1 MLTCVES
8 PMDLNQATLR
18 FQMNAANQLRE
29 ISSVNNIDSIDPR
42 DDGSIDQQNAHNF
55 TILLVD
61 DEPESLEEMSLFLKR
76 KGYVCKTATNASDAI
91 DIIKSDLSIHVVFT
105 DICMPGMSGLNLL
118 RHLRQTMVP
127 ERTLEI
133 IVLTGHAGRDEAIEA
148 LQSGAMDFLLKPISL
163 KQLSITAERAADVV
177 RLRKIEKD
185 QKESLESALEQ
196 ERNLNQMQRDFISMV
211 SHEFRTPLA
220 IIDSIAQRIVRQKT
234 PMTSEILSEKVS
246 IIRSTVKKM
255 TGLIDETLC
264 VSRHEGGMLEISTQ
278 PCDIKYI
285 LQGICDSQMEINN
298 GRTVTF
304 NSEGLPDVIH
314 ADPNHLE
321 HIFTNLVSNAIKYS
335 DQDQPV
341 EVQAWSDS
349 NGVSVSVMDNG
360 FGIPGNEIPFI
371 FNRFYRAST
380 SSGITGTGVGL
391 YLVKI
396 LTELHGGCIEIDST
410 VGQGTTMIVCLPNN
424 PKQPSDKT
432 PGPINNTDTPNIG
445 AQRTAK

>member
-1 MLTCVES
+1 
-8 PMDLNQATLR
+8 
-18 FQMNAANQLRE
+18 MNAANQLRE

-304 NSEGLPDVIH
+304 NSEGLPDIIH

>member
-1 MLTCVES
+1 
-8 PMDLNQATLR
+8 MDLNQATLR

-304 NSEGLPDVIH
+304 NSEGLPDIIH

>member
-1 MLTCVES
+1 MG
-8 PMDLNQATLR
+8 LNQAILR

-29 ISSVNNIDSIDPR
+29 INSDNNIDNIDPS
-42 DDGSIDQQNAHNF
+42 DDSDAGQQNAHNF

-61 DEPESLEEMSLFLKR
+61 DEPESLEEMSFFLES
-76 KGYVCKTATNASDAI
+76 KGYVCKTAANASDAI
-91 DIIKSDLSIHVVFT
+91 DIIKSDLTIHVVFT

-118 RHLRQTMVP
+118 RHLRQAMVP

-148 LQSGAMDFLLKPISL
+148 LQYGAMDFLLKPISL
-163 KQLSITAERAADVV
+163 KQLSITAERAADIV
-177 RLRKIEKD
+177 RLQKIEED

-220 IIDSIAQRIVRQKT
+220 IIDGIAQRIVRQKT
-234 PMTSEILSEKVS
+234 PMTPEMLSEKVL

-264 VSRHEGGMLEISTQ
+264 VSRHEDGMLEVSMQ

-285 LQGICDSQMEINN
+285 LQEICDSQMEINN
-298 GRTVTF
+298 RRTVTF
-304 NSEGLPDVIH
+304 NSEGLPDIIH

-321 HIFTNLVSNAIKYS
+321 HIFTNLISNAIKYS
-335 DQDQPV
+335 DQGQPV
-341 EVQAWSDS
+341 EVHAWSDS
-349 NGVSVSVMDNG
+349 NGVSISVMDNG
-360 FGIPGNEIPFI
+360 LGIPGNEIPFI

-380 SSGITGTGVGL
+380 SSGIAGTGVGL

-396 LTELHGGCIEIDST
+396 LTEMHGGCIEIDST
-410 VGQGTTMIVCLPNN
+410 VGQGTTIVVCLPNS
-424 PKQPSDKT
+424 PKQQSNKT
-432 PGPINNTDTPNIG
+432 SGYINDADTPNKG
-445 AQRTAK
+445 TQRTAK